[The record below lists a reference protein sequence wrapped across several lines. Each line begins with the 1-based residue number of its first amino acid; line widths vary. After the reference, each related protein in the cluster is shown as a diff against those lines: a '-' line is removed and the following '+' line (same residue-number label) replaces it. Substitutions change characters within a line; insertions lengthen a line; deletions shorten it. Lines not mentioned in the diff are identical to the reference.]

1 MLFPRRITMGDFL
14 ITILS
19 FVVAVLALALVAAF
33 IAVYRYVEV
42 DLSLPAGIHLKLRG
56 RK

>member
-1 MLFPRRITMGDFL
+1 MGDFL